1 MIALDGNSLTLDE
14 LIAIAY
20 DFADVSLAA
29 SARARVAAAR
39 EVVDEF
45 ARRDAPTYG
54 VNTGF
59 GDFAE
64 VKIPADSLRLLQ
76 INLLRSHAA
85 GVGEPLTIPVV
96 RATMVLRAN
105 VLAKGYS
112 GVRAETIDVLL
123 ACLNRRVHP

>member
-39 EVVDEF
+39 DVVDEF

-96 RATMVLRAN
+96 RATMALRA
-105 VLAKGYS
+105 
-112 GVRAETIDVLL
+112 
-123 ACLNRRVHP
+123 RRESSVVHRRRRRG